1 MSRSQDAGSNAYCD
15 APNAP
20 TDLSGGSWLAA
31 ARRARREK
39 SQGHSLRERQA
50 SQRGAESWH
59 ARLTTTGNRRRMADD
74 EALRVS
80 SSGNPPWL
88 VIAGEIDESTYP
100 ILLAGLA
107 AAEGYREIR
116 IDLSG
121 VRYCDLAGL
130 HRIVR
135 LTGPASASGR
145 PIRRVV
151 LHAVPSWLAEIL
163 QILGWDTI
171 PGIALEE
178 ITPERER
185 ERAGRLNRLDP
196 Q

>member
-1 MSRSQDAGSNAYCD
+1 
-15 APNAP
+15 
-20 TDLSGGSWLAA
+20 
-31 ARRARREK
+31 
-39 SQGHSLRERQA
+39 
-50 SQRGAESWH
+50 
-59 ARLTTTGNRRRMADD
+59 MADY

-80 SSGNPPWL
+80 SSGSPAWL
-88 VIAGEIDESTYP
+88 VIAGEIDELTYP
-100 ILLAGLA
+100 VLLAGLA

-135 LTGPASASGR
+135 LTGPSSASGR

-171 PGIALEE
+171 PGIALENY
-178 ITPERER
+178 PQ
-185 ERAGRLNRLDP
+185 LD
-196 Q
+196 

>member
-1 MSRSQDAGSNAYCD
+1 
-15 APNAP
+15 
-20 TDLSGGSWLAA
+20 
-31 ARRARREK
+31 
-39 SQGHSLRERQA
+39 
-50 SQRGAESWH
+50 
-59 ARLTTTGNRRRMADD
+59 MADD
-74 EALRVS
+74 EALQVS
-80 SSGNPPWL
+80 SSGSPPWL

-130 HRIVR
+130 RRIVG
-135 LTGPASASGR
+135 LTWPSSASGR
-145 PIRRVV
+145 PVRRVV

-163 QILGWDTI
+163 QILGWDTV

-178 ITPERER
+178 LLVSGSGPTRQAGSAVITPEAVQGHRDVS
-185 ERAGRLNRLDP
+185 GRSMAPGARGADP
-196 Q
+196 AM

>member
-1 MSRSQDAGSNAYCD
+1 
-15 APNAP
+15 
-20 TDLSGGSWLAA
+20 
-31 ARRARREK
+31 
-39 SQGHSLRERQA
+39 
-50 SQRGAESWH
+50 
-59 ARLTTTGNRRRMADD
+59 MADN

-80 SSGNPPWL
+80 TSGSPPWL

-130 HRIVR
+130 HRIVG
-135 LTGPASASGR
+135 LTWPSSASGR

-163 QILGWDTI
+163 QILGWDTV

-178 ITPERER
+178 LHLSGSRREQAR
-185 ERAGRLNRLDP
+185 SAGWIRSDHS
-196 Q
+196 

>member
-1 MSRSQDAGSNAYCD
+1 MPRSQDAGSNA
-15 APNAP
+15 
-20 TDLSGGSWLAA
+20 
-31 ARRARREK
+31 
-39 SQGHSLRERQA
+39 
-50 SQRGAESWH
+50 
-59 ARLTTTGNRRRMADD
+59 LTTAGNRHRMAED

-80 SSGNPPWL
+80 SSGSPPWL

-100 ILLAGLA
+100 VLLAGLA

-116 IDLSG
+116 IDVSR

-135 LTGPASASGR
+135 LTGPSSASGR

-163 QILGWDTI
+163 RILGWDMI

-178 ITPERER
+178 LLPSGSGP
-185 ERAGRLNRLDP
+185 GRLAALDP
-196 Q
+196 PC

>member
-1 MSRSQDAGSNAYCD
+1 
-15 APNAP
+15 
-20 TDLSGGSWLAA
+20 
-31 ARRARREK
+31 
-39 SQGHSLRERQA
+39 
-50 SQRGAESWH
+50 
-59 ARLTTTGNRRRMADD
+59 MADD

-80 SSGNPPWL
+80 SSESPPWL

-100 ILLAGLA
+100 VLLAGLA

-116 IDLSG
+116 IDLGG

-130 HRIVR
+130 HRIIR
-135 LTGPASASGR
+135 LTEPSSASGP

-151 LHAVPSWLAEIL
+151 LRAAPSWLAEIL

-178 ITPERER
+178 LLLSGRQVPHRVAD
-185 ERAGRLNRLDP
+185 ERANPAPGVPVREQNDGHVAATLNRQRSDHRGSSLLSRP
-196 Q
+196 ARPRLTSSR

>member
-1 MSRSQDAGSNAYCD
+1 
-15 APNAP
+15 
-20 TDLSGGSWLAA
+20 
-31 ARRARREK
+31 
-39 SQGHSLRERQA
+39 
-50 SQRGAESWH
+50 
-59 ARLTTTGNRRRMADD
+59 MADN
-74 EALRVS
+74 EALRIS
-80 SSGNPPWL
+80 SSGSPPWL

-130 HRIVR
+130 RRIIG
-135 LTGPASASGR
+135 LTWPSSASGQ

-151 LHAVPSWLAEIL
+151 LHAVPSFLAEIL

-178 ITPERER
+178 LRLSGNGRGRPARQAGSAVITPEAVQGHRDVSGRSMAPGER
-185 ERAGRLNRLDP
+185 GADP
-196 Q
+196 AM

>member
-163 QILGWDTI
+163 QILGWDTT

-178 ITPERER
+178 LLLSGSGQ
-185 ERAGRLNRLDP
+185 GRLNRLDP
-196 Q
+196 R

>member
-1 MSRSQDAGSNAYCD
+1 MAGN
-15 APNAP
+15 
-20 TDLSGGSWLAA
+20 
-31 ARRARREK
+31 
-39 SQGHSLRERQA
+39 
-50 SQRGAESWH
+50 
-59 ARLTTTGNRRRMADD
+59 

-80 SSGNPPWL
+80 SSGSPPWL

-107 AAEGYREIR
+107 AAEGYREIH

-130 HRIVR
+130 RRIVG
-135 LTGPASASGR
+135 LTGSSRASGR

-151 LHAVPSWLAEIL
+151 LHAVPPWLAEIF

-171 PGIALEE
+171 PGIASEE
-178 ITPERER
+178 LLPDR
-185 ERAGRLNRLDP
+185 ERAGCLNGPDP
-196 Q
+196 AVITL

>member
-1 MSRSQDAGSNAYCD
+1 
-15 APNAP
+15 
-20 TDLSGGSWLAA
+20 
-31 ARRARREK
+31 
-39 SQGHSLRERQA
+39 
-50 SQRGAESWH
+50 
-59 ARLTTTGNRRRMADD
+59 MADH

-80 SSGNPPWL
+80 SSGSPPWL

-130 HRIVR
+130 HRIVG
-135 LTGPASASGR
+135 LSGPSSASGR

-178 ITPERER
+178 LPLSGGGPVVS
-185 ERAGRLNRLDP
+185 AGWIRSDHSCDDSGSRGAIMAAS
-196 Q
+196 

>member
-1 MSRSQDAGSNAYCD
+1 
-15 APNAP
+15 
-20 TDLSGGSWLAA
+20 
-31 ARRARREK
+31 
-39 SQGHSLRERQA
+39 
-50 SQRGAESWH
+50 
-59 ARLTTTGNRRRMADD
+59 MADN

-80 SSGNPPWL
+80 TSGSPPWL

-130 HRIVR
+130 HRIVG
-135 LTGPASASGR
+135 LTWPSSASGR

-151 LHAVPSWLAEIL
+151 LHAAPSWLAEIL
-163 QILGWDTI
+163 QILGWDTV

-178 ITPERER
+178 LPLSGSGQAGSAVIAPEAVQGHRDVS
-185 ERAGRLNRLDP
+185 GRSMAPGARGTDP
-196 Q
+196 AM

>member
-1 MSRSQDAGSNAYCD
+1 
-15 APNAP
+15 
-20 TDLSGGSWLAA
+20 
-31 ARRARREK
+31 
-39 SQGHSLRERQA
+39 
-50 SQRGAESWH
+50 
-59 ARLTTTGNRRRMADD
+59 MADD
-74 EALRVS
+74 ALRITPANDVP
-80 SSGNPPWL
+80 GL

-107 AAEGYREIR
+107 AAEGDREIR
-116 IDLSG
+116 IDLGG

-135 LTGPASASGR
+135 LTGTSSASGR

-163 QILGWDTI
+163 QILGWDRT
-171 PGIALEE
+171 PGIAIEE
-178 ITPERER
+178 LLPER

-196 Q
+196 R

>member
-1 MSRSQDAGSNAYCD
+1 
-15 APNAP
+15 
-20 TDLSGGSWLAA
+20 
-31 ARRARREK
+31 
-39 SQGHSLRERQA
+39 
-50 SQRGAESWH
+50 
-59 ARLTTTGNRRRMADD
+59 MADN

-80 SSGNPPWL
+80 TSGSPPWL

-130 HRIVR
+130 HRIVG
-135 LTGPASASGR
+135 LTWPSSASGR

-163 QILGWDTI
+163 QILGWDTV

-178 ITPERER
+178 LPLSGSGQAVSAGWIRGDHSCDGLGSPRRVRSFCSRTRTPGGGSARSSATLCGTCSR
-185 ERAGRLNRLDP
+185 RRMVISPIPSVRLPAMAQPTASTHWR
-196 Q
+196 

>member
-1 MSRSQDAGSNAYCD
+1 MAC
-15 APNAP
+15 APHY
-20 TDLSGGSWLAA
+20 DWD
-31 ARRARREK
+31 
-39 SQGHSLRERQA
+39 
-50 SQRGAESWH
+50 
-59 ARLTTTGNRRRMADD
+59 RRRMADN

-80 SSGNPPWL
+80 TSGSPPWL
-88 VIAGEIDESTYP
+88 VIAGEIDESTDP

-116 IDLSG
+116 IDLGG

-135 LTGPASASGR
+135 LTGTSSASG
-145 PIRRVV
+145 PKRRVV

-171 PGIALEE
+171 PGIALE
-178 ITPERER
+178 
-185 ERAGRLNRLDP
+185 
-196 Q
+196 

>member
-1 MSRSQDAGSNAYCD
+1 MSRSPGCGQQRLRRCAEYPDGPERRVLARGGLAGAEGEEPR
-15 APNAP
+15 AFAER
-20 TDLSGGSWLAA
+20 SGKLASA
-31 ARRARREK
+31 ACWGHGHGTRA
-39 SQGHSLRERQA
+39 SLRLE
-50 SQRGAESWH
+50 
-59 ARLTTTGNRRRMADD
+59 TGSRMADN

-80 SSGNPPWL
+80 SSGSPPWL

-100 ILLAGLA
+100 VLLAGLA

-130 HRIVR
+130 HRIVG
-135 LTGPASASGR
+135 LTWPSSASGR

-171 PGIALEE
+171 PGIDLTELPVASA
-178 ITPERER
+178 TP
-185 ERAGRLNRLDP
+185 N

>member
-20 TDLSGGSWLAA
+20 TDLSGGSWLSA

-39 SQGHSLRERQA
+39 SQGHSLRERQV
-50 SQRGAESWH
+50 SQRGPESWH
-59 ARLTTTGNRRRMADD
+59 ACLTTTGNRRRMADD
-74 EALRVS
+74 EVLRVS
-80 SSGNPPWL
+80 SSGSPPWL

-135 LTGPASASGR
+135 LTGPSSASGR

-163 QILGWDTI
+163 QILGWDTT

-178 ITPERER
+178 ITP
-185 ERAGRLNRLDP
+185 
-196 Q
+196 

>member
-1 MSRSQDAGSNAYCD
+1 
-15 APNAP
+15 
-20 TDLSGGSWLAA
+20 
-31 ARRARREK
+31 
-39 SQGHSLRERQA
+39 
-50 SQRGAESWH
+50 
-59 ARLTTTGNRRRMADD
+59 MADN

-80 SSGNPPWL
+80 TSGSPPWL

-130 HRIVR
+130 HRIVG
-135 LTGPASASGR
+135 LTWPSSASGR

-163 QILGWDTI
+163 QILGWDTV

-178 ITPERER
+178 LLLSGSGSGTGGGRPARQAGSAVITPEAVQGH
-185 ERAGRLNRLDP
+185 RAVSGRSMAPGAQGADP
-196 Q
+196 EM